1 MVPMSVELEEEADD
15 LEEYT
20 FPKFAA
26 TYFQGSSTHT
36 HIRRQLR
43 HPLLYHDDKD
53 NVLVSCS
60 LLLLNLLP
68 PQPWLLLLP
77 SSLGPPTSGTA
88 LRSRDFR
95 AKQIVLSTS
104 MKVVIPISIFWH
116 FAGRH
121 FTQIPAHTR
130 SLITFSLPK
139 ERTLRFLLTP
149 PATLWGQKQTGE
161 KKHQSSSTS
170 LLLLGLLV
178 CELG

>member
-1 MVPMSVELEEEADD
+1 METKLNKLDEVDLDMVPMSVELEEEADG

-60 LLLLNLLP
+60 LLLNLLS
-68 PQPWLLLLP
+68 PQPWLVQLP

-88 LRSRDFR
+88 LGTRDFR
-95 AKQIVLSTS
+95 AKQIVLSTC
-104 MKVVIPISIFWH
+104 MKVVVPISIFWH

-121 FTQIPAHTR
+121 FTQIPAQHKI
-130 SLITFSLPK
+130 SGHL
-139 ERTLRFLLTP
+139 
-149 PATLWGQKQTGE
+149 
-161 KKHQSSSTS
+161 
-170 LLLLGLLV
+170 
-178 CELG
+178 